1 VSVTGVK
8 VKDWA
13 ARDVAANEDN
23 VFPRS
28 NERASAYA
36 LSRLASIDV
45 LRGLVIVL
53 MALDH
58 VRDYFTDVRFDPLD
72 PTQTSAMLYLT
83 RWITNFCAP
92 VFVLLAGTSA
102 YLHGKRSTRGELSRF
117 LLTRGLWL
125 VVLEWTV
132 VTLAWTFNFKWELG
146 LIMQVIWAIGASMI
160 VLAALVHLPVRIV
173 GAIGLAICLLHNLL
187 DGVPRPESV
196 LWGTVWSILHVQSPV
211 AIGYVHYPLLPWI
224 GVMAVGYA
232 LGRVFDM
239 DTTSRRQTLVTLGA
253 AAIAAFFV
261 MRLINGYGDP
271 QPWEIQRD
279 AGRTLMAF
287 FNVEKYPPSLMYL
300 LATLGPALL
309 VLAQLEQARGWFAR
323 VLETFGR
330 VPLFFYVAHIAL
342 AHLAAG
348 LLAMWM
354 GYGTAVLNNFFF
366 EFPTTW
372 GVSLPAVYVA
382 WLLVLVTLYPACR
395 WFAGVKR
402 RRRDWWLS
410 YL

>member
-1 VSVTGVK
+1 M
-8 VKDWA
+8 
-13 ARDVAANEDN
+13 ARDIAANEDN
-23 VFPRS
+23 VHPRS
-28 NERASAYA
+28 NEQALARA
-36 LSRLASIDV
+36 LGRLASVDV
-45 LRGLVIVL
+45 LRGLVIVV

-72 PTQTSAMLYLT
+72 PTQTTTLLYLT

-102 YLHGKRSTRGELSRF
+102 YLFGKRSGPRALSKF
-117 LLTRGLWL
+117 LVTRGLWL
-125 VVLEWTV
+125 IALEWSV

-160 VLAALVHLPVRIV
+160 VLAALVHLPVRVV
-173 GAIGLAICLLHNLL
+173 GAIGLAICLFHNLL
-187 DGVPRPESV
+187 DGVPRPESA
-196 LWGTVWSILHVQSPV
+196 LWGTVWSILHVQSPT
-211 AIGYVHYPLLPWI
+211 AIGYAHYPLIPWI

-239 DTTSRRQTLVTLGA
+239 DAISRRQTLLTLGA

-261 MRLINGYGDP
+261 LRLINGYGDP
-271 QPWEIQRD
+271 APWEIQSD
-279 AGRTLMAF
+279 AGRTLMSF
-287 FNVEKYPPSLMYL
+287 FNVGKYPPSLLFL
-300 LATLGPALL
+300 LVTLGPALL
-309 VLAQLEQARGWFAR
+309 LLAQLEHARGWFAG

-330 VPLFFYVAHIAL
+330 VPLFFYVLHIAL

-366 EFPTTW
+366 KFPPTW

-395 WFAGVKR
+395 WYASVKR